1 MDLNQATQMI
11 TWLDE
16 ERRRDRADLVK
27 AQQRLEGQ
35 AGQIEDLTSA
45 VQSLEGR
52 LASAMAQLTR
62 MERIEQA
69 MEQLRNEIVLMI
81 QKQEEDRQRAEREA
95 ARARLIE
102 QENLSKALADIRKEL
117 PRISR
122 IEEELQLRRAEEQRL
137 GEATLTL
144 QQRIAEVGKD
154 LETRLR
160 NLPYIEEQ
168 RARDARRIAELQGE
182 TTELLKR
189 TEAQAAKLS
198 LLDERTQ
205 KNTSQIERLMATR
218 DELKQ
223 AQQAFIEEM
232 QIKEQQRQRQMAAW
246 EAEFVAQQEHMDE
259 YGKRMRLF
267 NEQYE
272 LAKKALA
279 ELEQLEERLL
289 RNQNEVAEL
298 QRIAEERQK
307 QQLERWDA
315 EQEKRWRRQ
324 LLLWEQQWHDHDR
337 RNDEQ
342 LARLDVVERRSADNE
357 AQVAA
362 LWEAVEEQAR
372 HLANTAQQWVIKVGE
387 MADKFRYPPNE
398 PVSR

>member
-16 ERRRDRADLVK
+16 ERRRDRAELVK
-27 AQQRLEGQ
+27 AQQRLENQ
-35 AGQIEDLTSA
+35 AGQIEDLTST

-62 MERIEQA
+62 MDRLEQA
-69 MEQLRNEIVLMI
+69 LEQLRTEITLMI
-81 QKQEEDRQRAEREA
+81 QKQEEERQQAEREA

-117 PRISR
+117 ARLSR

-137 GEATLTL
+137 GEATITL

-160 NLPYIEEQ
+160 NLPYLEEQ

-189 TEAQAAKLS
+189 IESQAAKLT
-198 LLDERTQ
+198 LLDEQTQ
-205 KNTSQIERLMATR
+205 KNTRLIEQLTLLR

-223 AQQAFIEEM
+223 AQQSFIEEM
-232 QIKEQQRQRQMAAW
+232 QIKEQQRQRQMTVW
-246 EAEFVAQQEHMDE
+246 QAEFTAQQERMEE
-259 YGKRMRLF
+259 YGKRIQLF
-267 NEQYE
+267 AEQYE
-272 LAKKALA
+272 LAKKALT
-279 ELEQLEERLL
+279 ELKQLEEHLL
-289 RNQNEVAEL
+289 RSQNEVAEL

-315 EQEKRWRRQ
+315 EQEKRWKRQ

-342 LARLDVVERRSADNE
+342 LARLSVVEQRSADNE
-357 AQVAA
+357 AHIAA

-372 HLANTAQQWVIKVGE
+372 HLANTAQQWVIKVGDI
-387 MADKFRYPPNE
+387 ADQFR
-398 PVSR
+398 

>member
-35 AGQIEDLTSA
+35 AGQIEDLTNS

-52 LASAMAQLTR
+52 LASTTARIAR
-62 MERIEQA
+62 AERLEQTI
-69 MEQLRNEIVLMI
+69 EQLRNEITLMI
-81 QKQEEDRQRAEREA
+81 QKQEEERRQEEREA

-102 QENLSKALADIRKEL
+102 QENLAKTLSDIRKDL
-117 PRISR
+117 LRVSR
-122 IEEELQLRRAEEQRL
+122 NEEEIQLRRAEEQRL
-137 GEATLTL
+137 GGVTLTL
-144 QQRIAEVGKD
+144 QQRIAEIDKD

-168 RARDARRIAELQGE
+168 RTRDARRIAELQGE

-189 TEAQAAKLS
+189 TEAQVAKLT
-198 LLDERTQ
+198 LLDDQIQRH
-205 KNTSQIERLMATR
+205 KSQLEKQTAGFE
-218 DELKQ
+218 ELRQ
-223 AQQAFIEEM
+223 EQRAFIEEL
-232 QIKEQQRQRQMAAW
+232 QIKDQQRQRQIATW
-246 EAEFVAQQEHMDE
+246 QTEFDSQQERVGE
-259 YGKRMRLF
+259 YAKRMQHF
-267 NEQYE
+267 TEQYE
-272 LAKKALA
+272 LSKKALV

-289 RNQNEVAEL
+289 HNQNEVAEL

-307 QQLERWDA
+307 QQLDRWDA
-315 EQEKRWRRQ
+315 ENEKRWRRQ
-324 LLLWEQQWHDHDR
+324 LLLWEQQWNDHDR

-342 LARLDVVERRSADNE
+342 LERLSLVEQRSTNNE
-357 AQVAA
+357 AQIAA
-362 LWEAVEEQAR
+362 LWESEEEQAR

-387 MADKFRYPPNE
+387 IKDQLT
-398 PVSR
+398 

>member
-102 QENLSKALADIRKEL
+102 QENLSKTLADIRKDL
-117 PRISR
+117 SRISR

-189 TEAQAAKLS
+189 TEAQAA
-198 LLDERTQ
+198 
-205 KNTSQIERLMATR
+205 
-218 DELKQ
+218 
-223 AQQAFIEEM
+223 
-232 QIKEQQRQRQMAAW
+232 
-246 EAEFVAQQEHMDE
+246 
-259 YGKRMRLF
+259 
-267 NEQYE
+267 
-272 LAKKALA
+272 
-279 ELEQLEERLL
+279 
-289 RNQNEVAEL
+289 
-298 QRIAEERQK
+298 
-307 QQLERWDA
+307 
-315 EQEKRWRRQ
+315 
-324 LLLWEQQWHDHDR
+324 
-337 RNDEQ
+337 
-342 LARLDVVERRSADNE
+342 
-357 AQVAA
+357 
-362 LWEAVEEQAR
+362 
-372 HLANTAQQWVIKVGE
+372 
-387 MADKFRYPPNE
+387 
-398 PVSR
+398 

>member
-1 MDLNQATQMI
+1 MMDLNQATQMI

-35 AGQIEDLTSA
+35 AGQIEDLTHA

-102 QENLSKALADIRKEL
+102 QENLSKTLADIRKDL
-117 PRISR
+117 SRFSR

-137 GEATLTL
+137 GEVTLTL
-144 QQRIAEVGKD
+144 QQRIAEVDKD

-198 LLDERTQ
+198 LLDEQAQRNKSKLEQLVAGFET
-205 KNTSQIERLMATR
+205 
-218 DELKQ
+218 LKQ
-223 AQQAFIEEM
+223 EQRAFIEEA
-232 QIKEQQRQRQMAAW
+232 QLKEQQRQRQMTAW
-246 EAEFVAQQEHMDE
+246 EAEFTAYQERIDE
-259 YGKRMRLF
+259 YNSHIQRSAK
-267 NEQYE
+267 QYE
-272 LAKKALA
+272 LVKKTLA

-342 LARLDVVERRSADNE
+342 LARLDVVERRSTDNE

-362 LWEAVEEQAR
+362 LWETVEEQAR
-372 HLANTAQQWVIKVGE
+372 HLANTAQRWVIKVGE
-387 MADKFRYPPNE
+387 IADQFR
-398 PVSR
+398 

>member
-16 ERRRDRADLVK
+16 ERRRDRGDLVK

-35 AGQIEDLTSA
+35 SGQIEDLTHT

-62 MERIEQA
+62 MDRIERA

-81 QKQEEDRQRAEREA
+81 QKQEEERRQADRET

-102 QENLSKALADIRKEL
+102 QENLSKTLADIRKEL
-117 PRISR
+117 PRIQR
-122 IEEELQLRRAEEQRL
+122 LEEELQLRRAEEQRL
-137 GEATLTL
+137 GEAALTL
-144 QQRIAEVGKD
+144 QQRIAEVDKD

-168 RARDARRIAELQGE
+168 RVRDARRIAALQGE

-189 TEAQAAKLS
+189 TEAQVAKLS
-198 LLDERTQ
+198 LLDEQTQ
-205 KNTSQIERLMATR
+205 RHKSQIEQLTAGFETLRQEQR
-218 DELKQ
+218 
-223 AQQAFIEEM
+223 AFVEEV
-232 QIKEQQRQRQMAAW
+232 QIKEQQRQRQMSTW
-246 EAEFVAQQEHMDE
+246 EAEFAAYQERMDE
-259 YGKRMRLF
+259 YGKRMQRST
-267 NEQYE
+267 EQYE
-272 LAKKALA
+272 LVKKALA

-307 QQLERWDA
+307 QQLEHWDA
-315 EQEKRWRRQ
+315 EQEKRWKRQ

-342 LARLDVVERRSADNE
+342 LARLDVVEERSADNE

-372 HLANTAQQWVIKVGE
+372 HLANTAQQWVINVGE
-387 MADKFRYPPNE
+387 IADRFR
-398 PVSR
+398 

>member
-16 ERRRDRADLVK
+16 ERRHDRADLVK

-35 AGQIEDLTSA
+35 AGQIEDLTHA

-52 LASAMAQLTR
+52 LAGAVARLTR

-69 MEQLRNEIVLMI
+69 MEQLRNEIVIMI
-81 QKQEEDRQRAEREA
+81 QKQEEERQLAEREA
-95 ARARLIE
+95 SRARLIE
-102 QENLSKALADIRKEL
+102 QENLSKTMTDIRKEL
-117 PRISR
+117 SR
-122 IEEELQLRRAEEQRL
+122 LSRVEEELSLRRAEEQRL
-137 GEATLTL
+137 GEASLAL
-144 QQRIAEVGKD
+144 QQRVAEVDKD

-189 TEAQAAKLS
+189 IEAQAAKVS
-198 LLDERTQ
+198 ILDENTQ
-205 KNTSQIERLMATR
+205 KSNRQIEQLVTTR
-218 DELKQ
+218 DEFKQ
-223 AQQAFIEEM
+223 AQQAFIGEV
-232 QIKEQQRQRQMAAW
+232 QIKEQQRQRQMATW
-246 EAEFVAQQEHMDE
+246 EAEFDAQQERMDE
-259 YGKRMRLF
+259 YGNRMQRF
-267 NEQYE
+267 TEQYE

-279 ELEQLEERLL
+279 ELEQLGERLL
-289 RNQNEVAEL
+289 RNQNDVAEL
-298 QRIAEERQK
+298 QRLSEERQK

-315 EQEKRWRRQ
+315 EQEKRWKRQ

-342 LARLDVVERRSADNE
+342 LARLDVVEQRSMDSE
-357 AQVAA
+357 AQVAV
-362 LWEAVEEQAR
+362 LWETVEEQAR
-372 HLANTAQQWVIKVGE
+372 HLSNTAQQWVIKAGE
-387 MADKFRYPPNE
+387 IADQFR
-398 PVSR
+398 

>member
-189 TEAQAAKLS
+189 TEAQVAKLS

-272 LAKKALA
+272 LAKKARTGTTGGA
-279 ELEQLEERLL
+279 SAAQS
-289 RNQNEVAEL
+289 
-298 QRIAEERQK
+298 
-307 QQLERWDA
+307 
-315 EQEKRWRRQ
+315 KR
-324 LLLWEQQWHDHDR
+324 
-337 RNDEQ
+337 
-342 LARLDVVERRSADNE
+342 
-357 AQVAA
+357 
-362 LWEAVEEQAR
+362 
-372 HLANTAQQWVIKVGE
+372 
-387 MADKFRYPPNE
+387 
-398 PVSR
+398 SR

>member
-62 MERIEQA
+62 MERIERA

-81 QKQEEDRQRAEREA
+81 QKQEEERRQAEREA

-102 QENLSKALADIRKEL
+102 QENLSKTLADIRKEL

-122 IEEELQLRRAEEQRL
+122 LEEELQLRRAEEQRL
-137 GEATLTL
+137 GEATLIL

-189 TEAQAAKLS
+189 TEAQVAKLS
-198 LLDERTQ
+198 LLDEQTQ
-205 KNTSQIERLMATR
+205 RHKSQVEQLTVGFEA
-218 DELKQ
+218 LKQ
-223 AQQAFIEEM
+223 EQRTFIEEV
-232 QIKEQQRQRQMAAW
+232 QIKEQQRQRQMSTW
-246 EAEFVAQQEHMDE
+246 EAEFAAYQERMDE
-259 YGKRMRLF
+259 YGKRMQRST
-267 NEQYE
+267 EQYG
-272 LAKKALA
+272 LVKKALA

-315 EQEKRWRRQ
+315 EQEKRWKRQ

-342 LARLDVVERRSADNE
+342 LARLGVVEERSADNE

-372 HLANTAQQWVIKVGE
+372 HLANTAQQWVINVGE
-387 MADKFRYPPNE
+387 IADQFR
-398 PVSR
+398 